1 MYLVLM
7 ANVQLWRMMSDGKTD
22 NVKAGDRGERVG
34 MMEMEKRRKKERG
47 EERRKGEKERIE
59 ESCEQQE

>member
-7 ANVQLWRMMSDGKTD
+7 ANVQMWRRMSDGKTD
-22 NVKAGDRGERVG
+22 NVKAGDRDERVG

-47 EERRKGEKERIE
+47 EERRKGVKERRE
-59 ESCEQQE
+59 GRVVSK